1 MARRRANVA
10 GPAWFHFGE
19 IRQLAA
25 NIITTIRTRSTVVQS
40 NPLTGLANA
49 IAVIFIRLRFI
60 VFSRH
65 GVTSSL
71 TN

>member
-1 MARRRANVA
+1 M
-10 GPAWFHFGE
+10 
-19 IRQLAA
+19 
-25 NIITTIRTRSTVVQS
+25 RSTVVQS
-40 NPLTGLANA
+40 NLLTGLANA

-71 TN
+71 TA